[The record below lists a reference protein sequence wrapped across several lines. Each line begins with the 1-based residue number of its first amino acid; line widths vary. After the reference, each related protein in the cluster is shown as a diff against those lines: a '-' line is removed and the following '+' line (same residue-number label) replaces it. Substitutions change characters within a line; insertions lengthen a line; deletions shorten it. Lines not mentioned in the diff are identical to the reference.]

1 MTSISRSSIALAKA
15 VARDLLA
22 DVHAVRTRT
31 ALRVKHPTAVISR
44 RVTITGDP
52 SRIKLGDRV
61 SISGP
66 TSIVVDDGGG
76 LTGSRLEVGD
86 ETYIGEFGNIRTA
99 GAPISIGARCLLAQ
113 NVTVVGS
120 NHGTK
125 AGVPIVDQDWSG
137 TGVEIGDG
145 VWIAAGCIIV
155 PGARIGSGAVIGAN
169 SVVRGEVPEN
179 AIMVGSPARQVGERK
194 P

>member
-1 MTSISRSSIALAKA
+1 MTSISRSSIGLAKS
-15 VARDLLA
+15 VARDLRA
-22 DVHAVRTRT
+22 DINAVRALV
-31 ALRVKHPTAVISR
+31 ALRLRYPTAAISR
-44 RVTITGDP
+44 KVGIVGDP
-52 SRIKLGDRV
+52 GRIRLGERV

-66 TSIVVDDGGG
+66 TSIVVVDGGG
-76 LTGSRLEVGD
+76 LAGSRLEIGD

-99 GAPISIGARCLLAQ
+99 GAPITIGARCLLAQ

-120 NHGTK
+120 NHGTR

-137 TGVEIGDG
+137 TGVEIGDD

-155 PGARIGSGAVIGAN
+155 PGARIGSGAVVGAN
-169 SVVRGEVPEN
+169 SVVRGVVPEN
-179 AIMVGSPARQVGERK
+179 AIVVGSPARQVGERK

>member
-1 MTSISRSSIALAKA
+1 MTSISRSAMALAKS

-22 DVHAVRTRT
+22 DVNAVRTRT
-31 ALRVKHPTAVISR
+31 ALRVTYPTAAISR
-44 RVTITGDP
+44 RVTILGDP
-52 SRIKLGDRV
+52 GRIRLGDRV

-66 TSIVVDDGGG
+66 TSIVVVDGGG
-76 LTGSRLEVGD
+76 LTGSRLDVGD
-86 ETYIGEFGNIRTA
+86 ETYIGEFGNIRA
-99 GAPISIGARCLLAQ
+99 SGAPITIGARCLLAQ

-120 NHGTK
+120 NHGTR

-155 PGARIGSGAVIGAN
+155 PGARIGSGAVVGAN
-169 SVVRGEVPEN
+169 SVVRGVVPEN
-179 AIMVGSPARQVGERK
+179 AIVAGSPARQVGERK
-194 P
+194 S